1 MRDEQQPAD
10 KREHGQR
17 RKERKHS
24 TRQLHG
30 RQYSFTP
37 THKLLL
43 MTNYKPHADARDQ
56 AFWSRAC
63 LLEFG
68 MRFVARPKAPNER
81 WADPALKEKL
91 RQERSGILAWLVRG
105 CLAFQELGL
114 AIPASISLATEKYR
128 DEEDR
133 ILHFLN
139 ECCVLRP
146 EATVK
151 ASVLYEAYKA
161 WCEENQFGRG
171 MNATLFGNK
180 IGRRFAKKRGN
191 TGMIYQGVS
200 VLTTQE
206 RGVGGVYSSKNAS
219 VLVHTPESL
228 FDLCDLN
235 SKPYGVNYLARYS
248 LCSMPHRVYLR
259 ALIRSSR
266 IVHTVAFLPT
276 RRIYRGTAETL
287 FCCQSAL

>member
-133 ILHFLN
+133 ILHFL
-139 ECCVLRP
+139 
-146 EATVK
+146 
-151 ASVLYEAYKA
+151 KA

-206 RGVGGVYSSKNAS
+206 RSVGGVYSSKNAS

-266 IVHTVAFLPT
+266 IVHTVALLPT